1 MFYSFSK
8 EGDVLMT
15 LRSSLFI
22 FALVLSGCSITQVA
36 TQGFSEIPD
45 GARVA
50 IVRPDIKYYRVTA
63 GGVPEPAPDW
73 TESARQKFDV
83 ALADY
88 VAQHGMDI
96 SSPKEED
103 IGDQLFEFTRL
114 HSAVGTTIQTNHF
127 GLTKMP
133 TKRIGK
139 TRDYR
144 FDWSLGEGMSDLG
157 LEADYALFVYYRD
170 YQASGG
176 RVGMAILAAALNV
189 ALYVGH
195 QGGFTSLV
203 DLKTGKVVWYNNV
216 AASAG
221 DLRTD
226 GGAKKIV
233 GQLFEGLNPEQI

>member
-1 MFYSFSK
+1 MR
-8 EGDVLMT
+8 LN
-15 LRSSLFI
+15 LFI
-22 FALVLSGCSITQVA
+22 FALAMSGCSSTQQA
-36 TQGFSEIPD
+36 TQGFSEIPE

-50 IVRPDIKYYRVTA
+50 IVRPDVKYYRVTA
-63 GGVPEPAPDW
+63 GGVPESAPDW

-88 VAQHGMDI
+88 VAQNSMDI

-103 IGDQLFEFTRL
+103 ISDQLFEFTRL

-133 TKRIGK
+133 TKRIGT

-157 LEADYALFVYYRD
+157 LESDYVLFVYYRD

-176 RVGMAILAAALNV
+176 RVGMTILAAALNV
-189 ALYVGH
+189 ALYVGRR
-195 QGGFTSLV
+195 QGGFASLV

-216 AASAG
+216 EAAAG
-221 DLRTD
+221 DLRSD
-226 GGAKKIV
+226 AGAKKIV
-233 GQLFEGLNPEQI
+233 GQLFKGLNPQQI

>member
-1 MFYSFSK
+1 MLYFYSR
-8 EGDVLMT
+8 ERGMVMT
-15 LRSSLFI
+15 SRLGLFI
-22 FALVLSGCSITQVA
+22 IAVAVSGCSITQVA

-45 GARVA
+45 DARIA

-73 TESARQKFDV
+73 TEAARQQFDA

-88 VAQHGMDI
+88 VSQNRMNI

-103 IGDQLFEFTRL
+103 IDDQLFEFTRL
-114 HSAVGTTIQTNHF
+114 HTAVGTTIQSNHF

-139 TRDYR
+139 SRDYR

-157 LEADYALFVYYRD
+157 LDADYALFIYYRD

-176 RVGMAILAAALNV
+176 RVAMAILGAALNV

-195 QGGFTSLV
+195 QGGFASLV
-203 DLKTGKVVWYNNV
+203 DLQTGKVVWYNNV
-216 AASAG
+216 AASTG

-226 GGAKKIV
+226 TGAEKVV
-233 GQLFEGLNPEQI
+233 GQLFEGLNSERI